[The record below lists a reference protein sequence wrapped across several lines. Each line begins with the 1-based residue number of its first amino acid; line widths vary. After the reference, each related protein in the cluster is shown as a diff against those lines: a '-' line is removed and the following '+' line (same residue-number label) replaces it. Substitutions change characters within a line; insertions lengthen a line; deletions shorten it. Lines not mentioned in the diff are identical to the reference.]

1 MIIAIGQ
8 NVANLLEQMSKL
20 STYVIV
26 AAVAVHLFVFFVL
39 WVWAGRD
46 LRQIAAT
53 LFDFTRGLKNQ
64 SLLDST
70 AHLSDQ
76 IEAFLADVTD
86 VLDDPG
92 RGADRQNLIQRMRI
106 IDERRRYL
114 NSMLFDTVY
123 NVARSMIEAYPLAG
137 ILGTVLAI
145 GAALQ
150 SSGAS
155 VATIVSRFG
164 ESIWATFAGLFSA
177 ILLMFINSFL
187 ETGFV
192 RLAENRRQ
200 VRETVARVK
209 RELSLSVASA
219 EGTK

>member
-1 MIIAIGQ
+1 MIA
-8 NVANLLEQMSKL
+8 VAQTLTSLLEQLSKL
-20 STYVIV
+20 SSYVIV
-26 AAVAVHLFVFFVL
+26 ASVAVHLFVFFIL

-46 LRQIAAT
+46 LRQIAST
-53 LFDFTRGLKNQ
+53 LFDLTRGLKNQ

-76 IEAFLADVTD
+76 IEAFLADVQD
-86 VLDDPG
+86 VLDDPA
-92 RGADRQNLIQRMRI
+92 RGDDREQLIRRMRI

-114 NSMLFDTVY
+114 NSMLFDTIY
-123 NVARSMIEAYPLAG
+123 NVARSMIEAYPLMG

-150 SSGAS
+150 AQGAT
-155 VATIVSRFG
+155 VDNIVTRFG

-177 ILLMFINSFL
+177 IILMFINSFL

-192 RLAENRRQ
+192 RLSENRRQ

-209 RELSLSVASA
+209 RELSMSVAQH
-219 EGTK
+219 GGPT